1 MTITTLS
8 LNMIVK
14 NESHVIIN
22 TDRKQEHET
31 LMQIN
36 I

>member
-22 TDRKQEHET
+22 TGENKSTKH
-31 LMQIN
+31 
-36 I
+36 